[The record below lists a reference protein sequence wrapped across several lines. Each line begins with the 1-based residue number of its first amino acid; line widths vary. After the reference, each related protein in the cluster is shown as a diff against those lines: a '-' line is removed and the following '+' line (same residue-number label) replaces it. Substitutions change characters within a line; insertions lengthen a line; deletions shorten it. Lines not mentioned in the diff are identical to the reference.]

1 MPFWPKEH
9 GAYGQL
15 AGPLV
20 TALAVSGPTWPG
32 GLAALAVVAGFL
44 AHEPW
49 LVLRGARGSRA
60 RREQAA
66 AARLWLAATVGTA
79 LAAGLAAAALAP
91 PRARWTFL
99 APVVPAIV
107 VAAELARGREK
118 SALAEAAVALALP
131 LAAVPVATVSG
142 RGAGPGIAVAVPF
155 ALVFVGSTF
164 AVRAVTLAA
173 HGAGGRTVALSRL
186 IALVVLLC
194 GSAGLGWAVATGRL
208 PAATLAAAA
217 PGVLFATAVAWAP
230 PPARRLRAI
239 GWALMTVVVLAV
251 VVLIAAL

>member
-1 MPFWPKEH
+1 MPLWPKEH

-20 TALAVSGPTWPG
+20 TGLAVSGPTWPG

-66 AARLWLAATVGTA
+66 EARVWLAAALSTA
-79 LAAGLAAAALAP
+79 CGAGLAAVALAP
-91 PRARWTFL
+91 PAARWTFL
-99 APVVPAIV
+99 APAVPALV

-118 SALAEAAVALALP
+118 SAIAEAAVALALSLTAVP
-131 LAAVPVATVSG
+131 LATAAG
-142 RGAGPGIAVAVPF
+142 RGVAVGLAVAVPF

-164 AVRAVTLAA
+164 AVRTVTLAA
-173 HGAGGRTVALSRL
+173 HGAGAGAVALSRL
-186 IALVVLLC
+186 IALAVLLS
-194 GSAGLGWAVATGRL
+194 GSAGLGWAVTSGRL
-208 PAATLAAAA
+208 PAASLAAAA
-217 PGVLFATAVAWAP
+217 PGVLLGTAVAWAP
-230 PPARRLRAI
+230 PPPRRLRDI
-239 GWALMTVVVLAV
+239 GWALMGVVVFAAG
-251 VVLIAAL
+251 VLIAAR